1 MGRSEARREIVKD
14 LRKYAES
21 CGVELVRDIA
31 SRKDV
36 NKMMDAIRASSKY
49 MSLKDDVDGKFNE
62 YEQTFSKATDEEAGP
77 EAQAEAERASLVS
90 SNERRREFRLR
101 GTSFLFTY
109 NWDFLGREFPDETA
123 APADASAL
131 WHLWR
136 AWKKAK
142 KKELGVVRSTHTL
155 EESLESA
162 LPGRVHFHWKVDLAE
177 AIDHRTTCAFAFHG
191 VRPDAR
197 TTFGTDAEH
206 GARGANQRAASNRG
220 HFYVWAPKIGT
231 LSVGTNWHPFA
242 DYRVNGRWAEDLW
255 GDHKLDHDTYEG
267 LSLRIRRGHATR
279 KRDLDLVRSEEKAA
293 RVDQRIA
300 EVDAAL
306 NQKKAPFR
314 VFEKVTAWEDSFL
327 NLDFRWK
334 ILVLCADSA
343 SGKSTYAESLF
354 DRPYVITVE
363 DASHLDLKEFDGEKF
378 DGIVLDNVNSWDQIR
393 SWRAI
398 LQARNAKSKGGQSG
412 TNMYAYT
419 QYLFGVAIVAT
430 VDLDAPDAFL
440 VDDQNPEH
448 SKWLVKNCVIVHLP
462 AGETYY
468 QKVEPVNV
476 PNKFS
481 LFAETVKR
489 RRTGNGEQTSSSA
502 LGSGTHQFSNP
513 ERRGAAR
520 LVPEEDEEEDP
531 FGFGV
536 FE

>member
-1 MGRSEARREIVKD
+1 
-14 LRKYAES
+14 
-21 CGVELVRDIA
+21 
-31 SRKDV
+31 
-36 NKMMDAIRASSKY
+36 MDAIRASSMY
-49 MSLKDDVDGKFNE
+49 MQVKDAVEGKFNE
-62 YEQTFSKATDEEAGP
+62 YEQTFSKTTDAEAGP

-90 SNERRREFRLR
+90 SNEKRREFRLR
-101 GTSFLFTY
+101 GTSFLFTF
-109 NWDFLGREFPDETA
+109 NWDFFGREFPDGTA
-123 APADASAL
+123 APADATAL
-131 WHLWR
+131 WRLWR
-136 AWKKAK
+136 TWKKMK

-162 LPGRVHFHWKVDLAE
+162 LPGRVHLHWKVDLAE

-231 LSVGTNWHPFA
+231 LCVGTNWHPFA

-279 KRDLDLVRSEEKAA
+279 KRDLDQVRSEEKAA
-293 RVDQRIA
+293 RVDQCIV

-306 NQKKAPFR
+306 SQLKAPFK
-314 VFEKVTAWEDSFL
+314 VFKQVTAWEDTFL
-327 NLDFRWK
+327 KLDFRWR

-343 SGKSTYAESLF
+343 SGKSTFAESLF
-354 DRPYVITVE
+354 QLPYVITVE
-363 DASHLDLKEFDGEKF
+363 DASHLDLKEFDREKF
-378 DGIVLDNVNSWDQIR
+378 DGIVLDNVNSWGQIL

-419 QYLFGVAIVAT
+419 QYLFGVAIIAT

-440 VDDQNPEH
+440 VDKQNPEH
-448 SKWLVKNCVIVHLP
+448 SKWLVKNCEIVRLA

-468 QKVEPVNV
+468 EKVEPVSV

-489 RRTGNGEQTSSSA
+489 RRTGSGEQASADASSSPPA
-502 LGSGTHQFSNP
+502 SRTQTFSRPACRGT
-513 ERRGAAR
+513 AR

-531 FGFGV
+531 FGFGR